1 MNLLTFFERA
11 QDSSRMRWFRSN
23 RLFGGCLALFALVLQ
38 FAVAFAHIHPEDF
51 KSSIDIGFVNQAS
64 VPQLSTEVA
73 GSPTTPSDHRGNG
86 QPHDNCVI
94 CASISLA
101 GNALIGQPPLL
112 SAPTAVNTVF
122 LPPISE
128 FDFELVRYFSIRTR
142 APPVV

>member
-11 QDSSRMRWFRSN
+11 RDSSRMRWFRAN
-23 RLFGGCLALFALVLQ
+23 RLFGGCLALFALALQ
-38 FAVAFAHIHPEDF
+38 FAVAFAHVHPEDF

-86 QPHDNCVI
+86 HDCVI
-94 CASISLA
+94 CASINLA
-101 GNALIGQPPLL
+101 GSALIGQPPLL
-112 SAPTAVNTVF
+112 SAPTALSTVL

-128 FDFELVRYFSIRTR
+128 FDFELVRYFSLRTR